1 MNEEQQ
7 SVERTETSEQ
17 VGDTQVER
25 QTVKQSAAVSGR
37 VVLSRF
43 IWFVVGV
50 IVTLLAVRIVLQLLA
65 ANQGNA
71 FVDFVYSLSAVFAA
85 PFFGV
90 FGYEPSYGSSVF
102 EISSLVAIL
111 VYALVG
117 WGVVKLIN
125 IASPSGEAA

>member
-7 SVERTETSEQ
+7 SVERTETSER
-17 VGDTQVER
+17 VGDTQVDR
-25 QTVKQSAAVSGR
+25 QTVKQSTIVSGR
-37 VVLSRF
+37 VVLSRV
-43 IWFVVGV
+43 IWFVVGF

-71 FVDFVYSLSAVFAA
+71 FVDFVYSLSGIFAA

-117 WGVVKLIN
+117 WGIVKLVN
-125 IASPSGEAA
+125 ISSPSGEAA